1 MEVLARDHTDTMIN
15 RQMTCTG
22 DFCKVRKIRGQHL
35 AEYTAPITTIPT
47 TIGPMNSIEV
57 AER

>member
-35 AEYTAPITTIPT
+35 AEYTAP
-47 TIGPMNSIEV
+47 SQLYQLL
-57 AER
+57 